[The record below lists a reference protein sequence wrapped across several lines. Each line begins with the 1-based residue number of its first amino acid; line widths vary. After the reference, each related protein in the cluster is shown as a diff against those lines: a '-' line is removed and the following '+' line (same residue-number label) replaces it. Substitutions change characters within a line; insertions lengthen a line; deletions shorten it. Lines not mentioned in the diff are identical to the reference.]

1 MSPPAAD
8 ASTARDPSDV
18 AGSSE
23 STRARRPRTPSVRL
37 RILTVVLLIT
47 ALGMTLAGGTS
58 YLIAREQAQAEV
70 YGNLRQEAEEFR
82 SNAKLAADPDTGLA
96 ITDLS
101 QLLNYTI
108 KTTYP
113 NDDEAVLGIIDGT
126 VRWVPGTDDPAHQKS
141 VEDDTEFIAQATR
154 ITPDQSPGVYRAHT
168 AKHPDLAY
176 ISVPVQIEGSSQ
188 CGHYVTAVDMTTAF
202 STVNRAYL
210 AYAGVSAATLLV
222 IGLIAHALV
231 GRLLAPLRS
240 LRTTAQRISEA
251 DLSERIPADQ
261 LASRDEVAD
270 LGRTMNAM
278 LDRLANSFDSQRR
291 FLDDVGHELRTPITI
306 IHGHQELMTADDPED
321 VRETRELTLDELDR
335 MQRLVDD
342 LLLLAKARR
351 PDFVRPAPHDVDEI
365 LVGVLERVTPLG
377 QRAWTIEGEQVGVRT
392 LDRQRI
398 VQALVQLVAN
408 ALRFTEEGGVI
419 ALGASSE
426 PGTGTGTG
434 TGTGPDDV
442 GGAGG
447 AAGSVTRLWV
457 RDEGAGIVPEDQQ
470 RVFERHGSGGA
481 DGISGPHQGAGLGLA
496 IVTAIAQAH
505 GGSVELDSTP
515 GRGSTFTIAL
525 PDPGAAPPGPGRTGG
540 PSTGTS
546 PSTPPLPK
554 ENPWPRS

>member
-1 MSPPAAD
+1 MNTPAAD
-8 ASTARDPSDV
+8 ASTPRDASDDAEPSERT
-18 AGSSE
+18 G
-23 STRARRPRTPSVRL
+23 RRRHRTLSVRL

-82 SNAKLAADPDTGLA
+82 SNAKLAADPETGLA

-141 VEDDTEFIAQATR
+141 VEDDAEFIAQTTR
-154 ITPDQSPGVYRAHT
+154 VTPDQSPGVYRAHT

-176 ISVPVQIEGSSQ
+176 ISVPVQIEGDPQ
-188 CGHYVTAVDMTTAF
+188 QGHYVTAVNMTTAF
-202 STVNRAYL
+202 SSVNRAYL

-278 LDRLANSFDSQRR
+278 LDRLANTFDSQRR

-306 IHGHQELMTADDPED
+306 IHGHQEVMAADDPED

-351 PDFVRPAPHDVDEI
+351 PDFVRPSPSDVDEI

-377 QRAWTIEGEQVGVRT
+377 HRAWAIEGEQVGVRT
-392 LDRQRI
+392 MDRQRI
-398 VQALVQLVAN
+398 VQGLVQLVAN
-408 ALRFTEEGGVI
+408 ALRFTEEGSVI
-419 ALGASSE
+419 ALGASS
-426 PGTGTGTG
+426 GLADGV
-434 TGTGPDDV
+434 DD
-442 GGAGG
+442 AKG
-447 AAGSVTRLWV
+447 AAPSTTRLWV
-457 RDEGAGIVPEDQQ
+457 RDEGAGIIPEDQQ
-470 RVFERHGSGGA
+470 RVFERHRRGGA
-481 DGISGPHQGAGLGLA
+481 GGTVDPHQGAGLGLA

-505 GGSVELDSTP
+505 GGSVELDSIP
-515 GRGSTFTIAL
+515 GRGSTFTIVI
-525 PDPGAAPPGPGRTGG
+525 PDPGTVPPRAGRPVDPATSAAPA
-540 PSTGTS
+540 
-546 PSTPPLPK
+546 TPLHMK
-554 ENPWPRS
+554 ETPWPRS